1 MQTIVI
7 RIDLDPET
15 AEATKIAVGLVLD
28 SVYRS
33 LADTPP
39 VHTKRALETQ
49 RDRLESVLRALD
61 VSLANPVEVD
71 APTPDE
77 PTPEEPS

>member
-15 AEATKIAVGLVLD
+15 AEATKRAVGLVLD
-28 SVYRS
+28 AVYRD

-49 RDRLESVLRALD
+49 REQLESVVRALD
-61 VSLANPVEVD
+61 VALANPVEVEVPDVEEAAPD
-71 APTPDE
+71 A
-77 PTPEEPS
+77 

>member
-28 SVYRS
+28 SVYRN

-39 VHTKRALETQ
+39 VHTKAALETQ
-49 RDRLESVLRALD
+49 RDRLEGVVRALD
-61 VSLANPVEVD
+61 LALANPVEVD
-71 APTPDE
+71 VPA
-77 PTPEEPS
+77 PEETPS